1 LEYRSTISAASAQSI
16 GLLLIGDSGVL
27 RTNLVRELE
36 ERVRP
41 RAVREVDGSAA
52 LAAAMR
58 AENYEISV
66 VVHPLGWSSSAAILR
81 KLKAHN
87 PARPVIMLVPENH
100 RAAAL
105 DAMHEGLD
113 DYVTTPDEQANLARV
128 IEACLARSAHAERV
142 RRQAQAERER
152 SEAALRDSEAEFR
165 GLFESSAAG
174 AAEADPVTGRF
185 LRVNRRFCEIT
196 GYSELELLDL
206 TFTDITHAEDRED
219 NAGTIGAVLAGASE
233 RWEIEKRYMRPDGSA
248 VWVHISG
255 KLVTDVEGRPHRLI
269 ANAVDITDRKRAEQ
283 VLLAGRRQ
291 LQLITDG
298 APVML
303 ASATPDYRY
312 KFVNR
317 AYAERHGCT
326 PNDIIGRP
334 VSEVIGKE
342 AFDAIK
348 PYGDLA
354 LQGQRTEFEAELPY
368 RDLGRQWIRCACAPE
383 CEEDGRVI
391 GWLAAV
397 LDITDRKRAEAALRS
412 SEERYRRLIEQTVV
426 GVANA
431 DFDGVLTLVNAGLCE
446 LLGYEEA
453 ELRGKRVFDLIPLDE
468 RRRDE
473 AAFRRLRD
481 EGVPFTIEKQL
492 LRKDGAPVWVEIY
505 ATALTDTLGR
515 PQSAVAIVAD
525 ITERK
530 RAEEALHE
538 ADRRK
543 DEFLAV
549 LGHELRNPLAPLSSG
564 LELLQCAGSSA
575 DVIESVRA
583 MMERQLGHLVRL
595 VDDLLDVSRISR
607 GKIALQRAPL
617 DLGGVIEAA
626 VELVKPK
633 MSERRHTLVLER
645 AERALPVQG
654 DFQRLT
660 QVVGNLLSNAAKYT
674 EPEGTILVRSE
685 ACGTEALVRVSD
697 TGFGIPPERLSALFQ
712 MFSQVPEHRTR
723 TGGGG
728 LGIGLSLS
736 RQLIEL
742 HGGSIEAQSR
752 GLGEGSEFVIR
763 LPLAPPAA
771 GTAQAAQRSS
781 AAGPQQRVLIVDD
794 NVDAAN
800 ILAKL
805 LSLKGHVVH
814 AVHDG
819 AAALQAVEVFA
830 PAVVL
835 LDIGLPEMDGYEVAR
850 RIRARPD
857 GAHMLL
863 VAVTGWGQHEDK
875 QRAAA
880 AGFDHHLTKPVDLA
894 SLERLLRTGGG
905 AGS

>member
-1 LEYRSTISAASAQSI
+1 LEYSTISTASAESI
-16 GLLLIGDSGVL
+16 DVLLIGDAEVLSGSFA
-27 RTNLVRELE
+27 REPE
-36 ERVRP
+36 ARRRV
-41 RAVREVDGSAA
+41 RAVREVDGSAS
-52 LAAAMR
+52 LVAAMR
-58 AENYEISV
+58 AGDWQVAV
-66 VVHPLGWSSSAAILR
+66 VVHPLGWSPSAAVVR
-81 KLKAHN
+81 KLKAHC
-87 PARPVIMLVPENH
+87 PECPVIMLVPEGN
-100 RAAAL
+100 RPAAL
-105 DAMHEGLD
+105 DAMHDGLD
-113 DYVTTPDEQANLARV
+113 DYVTVPDEQARLPRV
-128 IEACLARSAHAERV
+128 IEASLARAAYSDRM
-142 RRQAQAERER
+142 RRQALAERER
-152 SEAALRDSEAEFR
+152 SESALRDSEAEFR

-174 AAEADPVTGRF
+174 AAEADPITGRF

-196 GYSELELLDL
+196 GYSELELLER
-206 TFTDITHAEDRED
+206 TFSDITHVEDRKE
-219 NAGTIGAVLAGASE
+219 NAGTIGVVLAGASE
-233 RWEIEKRYMRPDGSA
+233 RWEIEKRYVRPDEKS

-255 KLVTDVEGRPHRLI
+255 QLVTDAQGRPHRLI

-283 VLLAGRRQ
+283 AMLAGRRQ

-326 PNDIIGRP
+326 SSEIIGRR
-334 VSEVIGKE
+334 VSDVLGEE
-342 AFDAIK
+342 AFALIK
-348 PYGDLA
+348 PHGDLA
-354 LQGQRTEFEAELPY
+354 LQGQASEFEAEVPY
-368 RDLGRQWIRCACAPE
+368 RDLGSQWIRCACAPE
-383 CEEDGRVI
+383 CEEDGRIV

-453 ELRGKRVFDLIPLDE
+453 ELRGKNVFELIRRDE

-473 AAFRRLRD
+473 ASFRRLRD
-481 EGVPFTIEKQL
+481 EGVPFTIEKEV

-505 ATALTDTLGR
+505 ATALTDALGR

-530 RAEEALHE
+530 RAEAALHE
-538 ADRRK
+538 AERRK

-564 LELLQCAGSSA
+564 LELLRCAGTGP
-575 DVIESVRA
+575 DVVESVRS
-583 MMERQLGHLVRL
+583 MMERQLAHLVRL

-617 DLGGVIEAA
+617 DLGDVIEAA
-626 VELVKPK
+626 VELMKPK
-633 MSERRHTLVLER
+633 MSQRRHTLVLER
-645 AERALPVQG
+645 AECALPVHG
-654 DFQRLT
+654 DFERLT

-674 EPEGTILVRSE
+674 EPEGRIVLRTE
-685 ACGTEALVRVSD
+685 ARGGEALVRVVD
-697 TGFGIPPERLSALFQ
+697 TGFGIPPERLTGLFQ
-712 MFSQVPEHRTR
+712 MFSQVPEHRAR

-736 RQLIEL
+736 RQLVEL
-742 HGGSIEAQSR
+742 HGGSIEARSR
-752 GLGEGSEFVIR
+752 GLGEGSEFMIR
-763 LPLAPPAA
+763 LPLAETPTRTGPAA
-771 GTAQAAQRSS
+771 PQHS
-781 AAGPQQRVLIVDD
+781 AAGPLQRVLIVDD

-800 ILAKL
+800 ILATL
-805 LSLKGHVVH
+805 LGLKGHEVR

-819 AAALQAVEVFA
+819 RAALAAVEAFA
-830 PAVVL
+830 PGIVL

-850 RIRARPD
+850 RMRARPN
-857 GAHMLL
+857 GSAMLL
-863 VAVTGWGQHEDK
+863 IAVTGWGQHEDK

-880 AGFDHHLTKPVDLA
+880 AGFDHHLTKPVDMT
-894 SLERLLRTGGG
+894 SLERLLRKR
-905 AGS
+905 